1 MNGKQTEQ
9 TEKTQKKKIEKY
21 TSRTEFA
28 KLETLRSPKTWFLG
42 DALEDA

>member
-1 MNGKQTEQ
+1 MNGKQTKQ
-9 TEKTQKKKIEKY
+9 TEKNTKKIEKY

>member
-1 MNGKQTEQ
+1 MNGKQTE
-9 TEKTQKKKIEKY
+9 KTQKKIEKY

-28 KLETLRSPKTWFLG
+28 KLETLRSAKTSFLG

>member
-1 MNGKQTEQ
+1 MNGKQTKQ
-9 TEKTQKKKIEKY
+9 TEKTQKKIEKY